1 MVTVCQGNLI
11 AAKKRFA
18 IVVSRFNEFM
28 SRKLLDGAVDCL
40 VRHGAAEENIDVF
53 WAPGSFEIPLV
64 AKRAAESKLY
74 SAVICLGVIIRG
86 GTSHHEYIASE
97 AAKGIA
103 HVGFAT
109 GVPTIFGVITADN
122 LEQAIERSGSKAG
135 NKGADAALAAIEM
148 ANLLDQMP
156 APNQAADFARPP
168 LGTGPAPKK

>member
-1 MVTVCQGNLI
+1 MANVFQGNLI
-11 AAKKRFA
+11 AGKKRFA

-40 VRHGAAEENIDVF
+40 VRHGASEEAIDVF
-53 WAPGSFEIPLV
+53 WTPGSFEIPLA
-64 AKRAAESKLY
+64 AKRAAESKKY

-86 GTSHHEYIASE
+86 GTPHHEYIASE
-97 AAKGIA
+97 ASKGIA

-109 GVPTIFGVITADN
+109 GVPTVFGIITADN
-122 LEQAIERSGSKAG
+122 LEQAIERSGTKAG

-156 APNQAADFARPP
+156 
-168 LGTGPAPKK
+168 GSK